1 MEKTKL
7 GIYKILNI
15 KTNSFYI
22 GSSKDLERR
31 KYNHFSKLKENKHK
45 NKKLQAD
52 FNKFKAEY
60 FKFIILEEMPNNTK
74 SYDLAYKELYYIYKY
89 KPTYNKKL
97 PVLPEKKYTQN
108 DINKVYLNINI

>member
-1 MEKTKL
+1 MI

-15 KTNSFYI
+15 ITNNFYI

-52 FNKFKAEY
+52 FNKFKEKS

-74 SYDLAYKELYYIYKY
+74 TYDLAYKELYYIYKY
-89 KPTYNKKL
+89 KPIYNKKL
-97 PVLPEKKYTQN
+97 PDLPKRNYTQK
-108 DINKVYLNINI
+108 DINQVYLNINI